1 MGVENAQMMWL
12 RTPSYCYKTLTKA
25 IRKTITTKGAQG
37 LVEALSDI
45 VAEYWTTYS
54 DMHSRES
61 ADLQSCIQSWY
72 MFQAMVRVLKDY
84 GWWDKKHKLPI
95 NWNEE
100 EPI

>member
-61 ADLQSCIQSWY
+61 ACHNPVFSHGICFRRWLE
-72 MFQAMVRVLKDY
+72 F
-84 GWWDKKHKLPI
+84 
-95 NWNEE
+95 
-100 EPI
+100 